1 MTSDGIRSQVLK
13 FQSPMLHHHWPFILT
28 FLPGVL
34 TNEDVGS
41 LVEVDRLGDDDSLE
55 NFANLGVPA
64 MQGNDPGLKYN
75 QDMTETNSV
84 WSHKC
89 RQVIK
94 TTTK

>member
-13 FQSPMLHHHWPFILT
+13 FQSPMLPHHWPFILT

-41 LVEVDRLGDDDSLE
+41 LVEVDRLGVDDSLE

-64 MQGNDPGLKYN
+64 TQGLNYN
-75 QDMTETNSV
+75 QDMTGKTNSI
-84 WSHKC
+84 WSNKF

-94 TTTK
+94 TTT